1 MELNLSVKREKLL
14 KIHNEKVY
22 NTEEEIKE
30 LYIRLYN
37 EIRDFTNKNKSI
49 NILNSNYNFDV
60 EKDEFIIK
68 FEINTT
74 YDNPLNVI
82 TDINRF
88 FSYFK
93 IELNSKY

>member
-1 MELNLSVKREKLL
+1 MDLNLSVKREKLL
-14 KIHNEKVY
+14 KIHNQNEY
-22 NTEEEIKE
+22 NTEEKIKE
-30 LYIRLYN
+30 LYIKLYN

-60 EKDEFIIK
+60 EKDEFKIK